1 MFADLINRTLKCFS
15 NKKNTANHTD
25 LYDELIKEAKKY
37 FNEKEVLLIKKA
49 YLVANDLHRG
59 QKRNSGEPY
68 IIHPLYVSYYL
79 LTELKLHDAS
89 SIAASLLHDT
99 IEDCGI
105 NYDFLASRFNADIAS
120 LVLGVT
126 KMKDLDFTS
135 KEEKEDYNNYLLLKH
150 ILEDYRVIYIKLA
163 DRLHNMR
170 TLKYLKRDRQI
181 ANAKETRD
189 LYAPLANRLG
199 IYSLKW
205 ELEDLAFKYLE
216 PEEYHELVEGIN
228 KKREE
233 RTKFIEK
240 IMVDIRTAL
249 KKQRIDAEVTG
260 RAKHLY
266 SIYRKMK
273 RDNKTLDQIYDL
285 FALRIL
291 VNSVKDCYSA
301 LGVVH
306 ELYSPMPGRF
316 KDYIAVPKPN
326 MYQSIHTTLLGEK
339 GTPFE
344 VQIRTWEMH
353 KVAEFGIAAH
363 WAYKEA
369 SYFGR
374 KQSVKVEEDKLAWLR
389 ETLEWQK
396 ELQDPQ
402 EFLNTLKTELFE
414 DEVYVFTP
422 KGAIKVLPRGATPI
436 DFAYTIHA
444 EIGNRMTG
452 CKINS
457 KMMPI
462 ITPLQSGDIVEIITS
477 DKSKGPSRDWL
488 KFVKSSTARNRIKS
502 WFKKAQKAE
511 NIEKGKELIE
521 KELKRIGF
529 SHSDLFKP
537 EYIDPMLE
545 KYKYKN
551 LEDMYSAIGFG
562 ANSAVKVIAKMLQ
575 EYRKEHEE
583 EDIEKKIE
591 ELKKAK
597 QQKKPKPSSSGVIVK
612 GIDNC
617 LVKLSKCCNPLPG
630 DEIVGYITKGRGV
643 SVHRKDCYNVKDL
656 ISEENRMIDVEWYEE
671 EKSSYQA
678 EIEIFSNDRVG
689 LLVDILKQL
698 GTTKANILGVNTK
711 TTKERIAIIDITL
724 EVENLEELNKAQR
737 VVRKVDSVYDVK
749 RKK

>member
-1 MFADLINRTLKCFS
+1 MQ
-15 NKKNTANHTD
+15 
-25 LYDELIKEAKKY
+25 E
-37 FNEKEVLLIKKA
+37 EKEITIQDVINKRKQHTRKIDTKLIMKA
-49 YLVANDLHRG
+49 YNYAKSNHGDQCRH
-59 QKRNSGEPY
+59 SGEPY
-68 IIHPLYVSYYL
+68 IIHPLNVAYILADIGLDDS
-79 LTELKLHDAS
+79 T
-89 SIAASLLHDT
+89 ICAALLHDVV
-99 IEDCGI
+99 EDTEVT
-105 NYDFLASRFNADIAS
+105 DADIRHEFGIEVAEM
-120 LVLGVT
+120 VEGVT
-126 KMKDLDFTS
+126 KLGTVQFAS
-135 KEEKEDYNNYLLLKH
+135 IEEQQV
-150 ILEDYRVIYIKLA
+150 EDYRKMFLAMGKDIRVILIKLA

-170 TLKYLKRDRQI
+170 TLKFLKRDRQI
-181 ANAKETRD
+181 ANAKETME

-199 IYSLKW
+199 LYSIKW
-205 ELEDLAFKYLE
+205 ELEDLGFKYLY

-233 RTKFIEK
+233 RLQFIEK
-240 IMVDIRTAL
+240 IMDDIRTQL
-249 KKQRIDAEVTG
+249 KKQKIEAEVTG

-291 VNSVKDCYSA
+291 VHSIKECYSA

-306 ELYSPMPGRF
+306 EMYNPMPGRF

-326 MYQSIHTTLLGEK
+326 MYQSIHTTLLGDK

-344 VQIRTWEMH
+344 VQIRTADMH
-353 KVAEFGIAAH
+353 RIAEFGIAAH

-369 SYFGR
+369 NYFG
-374 KQSVKVEEDKLAWLR
+374 KKTSVKVEEDKLAWLR

-396 ELQDPQ
+396 EMQDPQ

-414 DEVYVFTP
+414 DEAYVFTP

-436 DFAYTIHA
+436 DFAYAIHA
-444 EIGNRMTG
+444 EIGHHMTG

-462 ITPLQSGDIVEIITS
+462 ITKLKTGDIVEIITS
-477 DKSKGPSRDWL
+477 ENSKGPSRDWL
-488 KFVKSSTARNRIKS
+488 KFVKSTSAKNKILG
-502 WFKKAQKAE
+502 WFKKAQRAE

-521 KELKRIGF
+521 KEVKRIGF
-529 SHSDLFKP
+529 THTDLFKN
-537 EYIDPMLE
+537 EYIEPMLD

-551 LEDMYSAIGFG
+551 LDEMHAAVGFG
-562 ANSAVKVIAKMLQ
+562 ANSAVKVIARMLQ

-583 EDIEKKIE
+583 ENIEAKIE
-591 ELKKAK
+591 ELAKAR
-597 QQKKPKPSSSGVIVK
+597 QKKTKPSSSGIIVK

-643 SVHRKDCYNVKDL
+643 SVHRKDCVNVEEL
-656 ISEENRMIDVEWYEE
+656 ISEENRMIEVEWYKENE
-671 EKSSYQA
+671 SSYQVD
-678 EIEIFSNDRVG
+678 IEAYANDRSG
-689 LLVDILKQL
+689 LLMDILKEI
-698 GTTKANILGVNTK
+698 GTTKAKILGVNTK
-711 TTKERIAIIDITL
+711 TTKQQIAIIEVTL
-724 EVENLEELNKAQR
+724 EVENLEELNKAQKAI
-737 VVRKVDSVYDVK
+737 RKVDGVYEVQ

>member
-1 MFADLINRTLKCFS
+1 MENKEITIQDVINKRKEHSRRVDTKLIMKAYNL
-15 NKKNTANHTD
+15 A
-25 LYDELIKEAKKY
+25 
-37 FNEKEVLLIKKA
+37 NEKHK
-49 YLVANDLHRG
+49 D
-59 QKRNSGEPY
+59 QKRSSGEPY
-68 IIHPLYVSYYL
+68 IIHPLNVAYIL
-79 LTELKLHDAS
+79 
-89 SIAASLLHDT
+89 
-99 IEDCGI
+99 
-105 NYDFLASRFNADIAS
+105 ADIGLDADM
-120 LVLGVT
+120 VAGVT
-126 KMKDLDFTS
+126 KLSNIQFAS
-135 KEEKEDYNNYLLLKH
+135 VEEQQA
-150 ILEDYRVIYIKLA
+150 EDYRKMFLAMGKDIRVILIKLA

-181 ANAKETRD
+181 ANAKETMD

-199 IYSLKW
+199 LYSLKW

-233 RTKFIEK
+233 RLQFIEK
-240 IMVDIRTAL
+240 IMNDIRVEL
-249 KKQRIDAEVTG
+249 KKQKIDAEVTG

-291 VNSVKDCYSA
+291 VNSIKDCYAA

-306 ELYSPMPGRF
+306 EMYNPMPGRF

-326 MYQSIHTTLLGEK
+326 MYQSIHTTLVGDK

-344 VQIRTWEMH
+344 VQIRTWDMH
-353 KVAEFGIAAH
+353 RVAEYGIAAH

-369 SYFGR
+369 SYFGK
-374 KQSVKVEEDKLAWLR
+374 KQAVKVQDDKLAWLR
-389 ETLEWQK
+389 ETLEWQS
-396 ELQDPQ
+396 EMQDPQ

-477 DKSKGPSRDWL
+477 DNSKGPSRDWL
-488 KFVKSSTARNRIKS
+488 KFVKSSTAKNRIKS

-511 NIEKGKELIE
+511 NIEKGKDLIE
-521 KELKRIGF
+521 KEVKRIGF

-537 EYIDPMLE
+537 EYIEPMFE
-545 KYKYKN
+545 KYKYKD
-551 LEDMYSAIGFG
+551 LEEMYAAVGFG
-562 ANSAVKVIAKMLQ
+562 ANSAVKVIARMLQ

-583 EDIEKKIE
+583 EDIEKKLE
-591 ELKKAK
+591 ELKQARHR
-597 QQKKPKPSSSGVIVK
+597 KPKPSSSGVIVK

-617 LVKLSKCCNPLPG
+617 LVKLSKCCNPVPG

-656 ISEENRMIDVEWYEE
+656 LSEENRMIDVEWYT
-671 EKSSYQA
+671 EKTDSSYQV
-678 EIEIFSNDRVG
+678 EIQIHSNDRNG
-689 LLVDILKQL
+689 LLVDILKEI
-698 GTTKANILGVNTK
+698 GTTKAKILGVNTK

-724 EVENLEELNKAQR
+724 EVENLEELNKAQKAI
-737 VVRKVDSVYDVK
+737 RKVDSVYEVS

>member
-1 MFADLINRTLKCFS
+1 MQENKEVKIQDIIAKRKEHSRRVDTKLIMKAYNL
-15 NKKNTANHTD
+15 A
-25 LYDELIKEAKKY
+25 
-37 FNEKEVLLIKKA
+37 NEKHKE
-49 YLVANDLHRG
+49 
-59 QKRNSGEPY
+59 QKRGSGEPY
-68 IIHPLYVSYYL
+68 IIHPLNVAYILADIGLDDS
-79 LTELKLHDAS
+79 T
-89 SIAASLLHDT
+89 ICAALLHDVV
-99 IEDCGI
+99 EDT
-105 NYDFLASRFNADIAS
+105 DVTDADLRKEFSDEIADM
-120 LVLGVT
+120 VAGVT
-126 KMKDLDFTS
+126 KLS
-135 KEEKEDYNNYLLLKH
+135 KIQFATVEEQQV
-150 ILEDYRVIYIKLA
+150 EDYRKMFLAMGKDIRVILIKLA

-170 TLKYLKRDRQI
+170 TLKYLKRERQI
-181 ANAKETRD
+181 ANARETRD

-205 ELEDLAFKYLE
+205 ELEDLSFKYLE

-233 RTKFIEK
+233 RTKFIDK
-240 IMVDIRTAL
+240 IMDDIRVAL
-249 KKQRIDAEVTG
+249 KKQKIDAEVTG

-291 VNSVKDCYSA
+291 VNSVKDCYAA

-353 KVAEFGIAAH
+353 RIAEFGIAAH

-436 DFAYTIHA
+436 DFAYNIHA
-444 EIGNRMTG
+444 EIGNKMTG

-462 ITPLQSGDIVEIITS
+462 ITPLNSGDIVEIITS
-477 DKSKGPSRDWL
+477 ENSKGPSRDWL
-488 KFVKSSTARNRIKS
+488 KFVKSSGAKNKIKS
-502 WFKKAQKAE
+502 WFKKAQKTE

-529 SHSDLFKP
+529 THSDLFKP
-537 EYIDPMLE
+537 EYIEPMLE
-545 KYKYKN
+545 KYKYKTI
-551 LEDMYSAIGFG
+551 EEMYAAVGFG
-562 ANSAVKVIAKMLQ
+562 ANSSVKVIARMLQ
-575 EYRKEHEE
+575 EYRKEHQE
-583 EDIEKKIE
+583 EDIEQKLE

-597 QQKKPKPSSSGVIVK
+597 QRKVKPSNSGIIVK

-643 SVHRKDCYNVKDL
+643 SVHRKDCINVKDL

-671 EKSSYQA
+671 EKASYQA
-678 EIEIFSNDRVG
+678 EVEVFSNDRTG
-689 LLVDILKQL
+689 LLVDILKEL

-711 TTKERIAIIDITL
+711 TTKERIAIINITL
-724 EVENLEELNKAQR
+724 ELENLTELNKVLRAI
-737 VVRKVDSVYDVK
+737 RKVDSVYEVK

>member
-1 MFADLINRTLKCFS
+1 MQAENKEITIQDIISKRKQHARRVDTKLILR
-15 NKKNTANHTD
+15 A
-25 LYDELIKEAKKY
+25 YQYAQKY
-37 FNEKEVLLIKKA
+37 HGEQC
-49 YLVANDLHRG
+49 R
-59 QKRNSGEPY
+59 RSGEPY
-68 IIHPLYVSYYL
+68 IIHPLNVAYILADIGLDDS
-79 LTELKLHDAS
+79 TIS
-89 SIAASLLHDT
+89 AALLHDVV
-99 IEDCGI
+99 EDTEVT
-105 NYDFLASRFNADIAS
+105 NNDIRKEFGDEIAEM
-120 LVLGVT
+120 VAGVT
-126 KMKDLDFTS
+126 KLGTMQFAS
-135 KEEKEDYNNYLLLKH
+135 IEEQQV
-150 ILEDYRVIYIKLA
+150 EDYRKMFLAMGKDIRVILIKLA

-181 ANAKETRD
+181 ANAKETME

-199 IYSLKW
+199 LYSLKW
-205 ELEDLAFKYLE
+205 ELEDLGFKYLY

-233 RTKFIEK
+233 RLKFIEK
-240 IMVDIRTAL
+240 IMEDIRVEL

-291 VNSVKDCYSA
+291 VNSVKDCYAA

-306 ELYSPMPGRF
+306 EMYNPMPGRF

-326 MYQSIHTTLLGEK
+326 MYQSIHTTLLGDK

-344 VQIRTWEMH
+344 VQIRTWDMH
-353 KVAEFGIAAH
+353 RVAEFGIAAH

-369 SYFGR
+369 SYFGK

-396 ELQDPQ
+396 EMQDPQ

-444 EIGNRMTG
+444 EIGNHMTG

-477 DKSKGPSRDWL
+477 ENSKGPSRDWL
-488 KFVKSSTARNRIKS
+488 KFVKSSSAKNKIQS

-521 KELKRIGF
+521 KEIKRIGF
-529 SHSDLFKP
+529 THSDLFKQ
-537 EYIDPMLE
+537 EYIDQMLE
-545 KYKYKN
+545 KYKYKT
-551 LEDMYSAIGFG
+551 LEEMYAAVGFG
-562 ANSAVKVIAKMLQ
+562 ANSAVKVIARMLQ

-583 EDIEKKIE
+583 EDIEQKIE

-597 QQKKPKPSSSGVIVK
+597 VKKTKPSSSGIIVK

-643 SVHRKDCYNVKDL
+643 SVHRKDCINVKDL
-656 ISEENRMIDVEWYEE
+656 LSEENRMIDVEWVNENQ
-671 EKSSYQA
+671 SNYQVD
-678 EIEIFSNDRVG
+678 IEVHSNDRTG
-689 LLVDILKQL
+689 LLVDILKEL
-698 GTTKANILGVNTK
+698 GTTKAKILGVNTK

-724 EVENLEELNKAQR
+724 EVENLEELNKAIK
-737 VVRKVDSVYDVK
+737 VLRKVDSVYEVS

>member
-1 MFADLINRTLKCFS
+1 MQEKEITIQDIISKRKQHSRRVDTKLIMKAYNL
-15 NKKNTANHTD
+15 A
-25 LYDELIKEAKKY
+25 
-37 FNEKEVLLIKKA
+37 NEKHK
-49 YLVANDLHRG
+49 D
-59 QKRNSGEPY
+59 QKRHSGEPY
-68 IIHPLYVSYYL
+68 IIHPMNVAYILADVGLDDS
-79 LTELKLHDAS
+79 T
-89 SIAASLLHDT
+89 ICAALLHDV
-99 IEDCGI
+99 IEDTDVTDQDIRKQFGDEI
-105 NYDFLASRFNADIAS
+105 ADM
-120 LVLGVT
+120 VEGVT
-126 KMKDLDFTS
+126 KLGTMNFVS
-135 KEEKEDYNNYLLLKH
+135 VEERQV
-150 ILEDYRVIYIKLA
+150 EDYRKMFLAMGKDIRVIIIKLA

-170 TLKYLKRDRQI
+170 TLKFLKRDRQI
-181 ANAKETRD
+181 ANAKETMEI
-189 LYAPLANRLG
+189 YAPLANRLG
-199 IYSLKW
+199 LYSMKW
-205 ELEDLAFKYLE
+205 ELEDLSFKYLH
-216 PEEYHELVEGIN
+216 PDEYHELVEGIN

-233 RTKFIEK
+233 RLQFIEK
-240 IMVDIRTAL
+240 IMADIRVQL
-249 KKQRIDAEVTG
+249 KKQHIDAEVTG

-291 VNSVKDCYSA
+291 VNSVKDCYAA

-344 VQIRTWEMH
+344 VQIRTFEMH
-353 KVAEFGIAAH
+353 KIAEFGIAAH

-369 SYFGR
+369 SYFGK

-396 ELQDPQ
+396 DMQDPQ

-422 KGAIKVLPRGATPI
+422 KGAIKVLPMGATPI
-436 DFAYTIHA
+436 DFAYSIHA

-462 ITPLQSGDIVEIITS
+462 VTKLKTGDIVEIITS
-477 DKSKGPSRDWL
+477 DNSKGPSRDWL
-488 KFVKSSTARNRIKS
+488 KFVKSTAARNKIKS

-511 NIEKGKELIE
+511 NIERGKELIE
-521 KELKRIGF
+521 KELKRIGL
-529 SHSDLFKP
+529 SHTELFKI
-537 EYIDPMLE
+537 EYINPMFE

-551 LEDMYSAIGFG
+551 LEEMYAAVGFG
-562 ANSAVKVIAKMLQ
+562 ANSSVKVIAKMLQ
-575 EYRKEHEE
+575 EYRKEHQE

-597 QQKKPKPSSSGVIVK
+597 IKKTKPSSSGVIVK

-643 SVHRKDCYNVKDL
+643 SVHRKDCQNVKEL
-656 ISEENRMIDVEWYEE
+656 ISEENRMIDVEWYAE
-671 EKSSYQA
+671 EKSEYQA
-678 EIEIFSNDRVG
+678 EIEICSNDRPG
-689 LLVDILKQL
+689 LLVDILKML
-698 GTTKANILGVNTK
+698 GTTKAKILGVNTK
-711 TTKERIAIIDITL
+711 TTKERIAIIDITV
-724 EVENLEELNKAQR
+724 EVENVNELNKAQK
-737 VVRKVDSVYDVK
+737 VLRKVNSVYDVR
-749 RKK
+749 RKEEK